1 MKNQSYLLEP
11 GISLLMGRFRMLFR
25 VREKDKNAKFGST
38 ASNIAALGTE
48 MHLKYLYPES
58 TLLMTYFQETITQLC
73 LQIVASCPNNYLPLS
88 RYYVQLSQVH
98 VPRTSPCAKDIFR
111 SSPLYMGQ
119 GLPSA
124 ASSN

>member
-1 MKNQSYLLEP
+1 
-11 GISLLMGRFRMLFR
+11 MLFR

-58 TLLMTYFQETITQLC
+58 TLLMTYFQETITQPLPPDC
-73 LQIVASCPNNYLPLS
+73 CFMPNYLPLS